1 MKSSI
6 NNKYF
11 GGNTILLERQKSKVS
26 FDFIKI
32 EKKIFEGDNYIVLLI
47 LKFIHLTVHYQY
59 FQKEFFAF
67 CGSQQVFIVQELEL
81 NVIPLIQLSKTF
93 CDKISKWHFIL
104 NPHFQFL
111 NYLLLQKV
119 ILLSIPLYLDILQ
132 SLQLKICLSLIFL
145 DI

>member
-47 LKFIHLTVHYQY
+47 LKFIHLTVHY
-59 FQKEFFAF
+59 
-67 CGSQQVFIVQELEL
+67 
-81 NVIPLIQLSKTF
+81 
-93 CDKISKWHFIL
+93 
-104 NPHFQFL
+104 
-111 NYLLLQKV
+111 
-119 ILLSIPLYLDILQ
+119 
-132 SLQLKICLSLIFL
+132 
-145 DI
+145 